1 MNKKIY
7 KMRTWMCT
15 TDMFF
20 PFWYSVIILIFSCV
34 LMFECCMFVCW
45 SGSVNDLINLS
56 KLQQRKS
63 GVEKNCK
70 NGLNEASCGAL
81 QKVFLL

>member
-1 MNKKIY
+1 MDVHHRHVFPILVQCY
-7 KMRTWMCT
+7 HSYFLMCS
-15 TDMFF
+15 
-20 PFWYSVIILIFSCV
+20 YVR
-34 LMFECCMFVCW
+34 W

-63 GVEKNCK
+63 DVEKNCK